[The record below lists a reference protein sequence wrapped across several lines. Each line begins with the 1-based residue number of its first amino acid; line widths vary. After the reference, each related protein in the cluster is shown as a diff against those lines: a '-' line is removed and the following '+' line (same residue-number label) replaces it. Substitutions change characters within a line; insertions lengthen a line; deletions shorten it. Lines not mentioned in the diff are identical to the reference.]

1 MKRRWIDLLI
11 PLLILVGAVFLR
23 MQDGYV
29 VIELRNRVF
38 DVYQRL
44 QPRTYP
50 ADAPVPVR
58 ILDIDE
64 ESLRTFGQWP
74 WPRDFMARL
83 LNRLTEAGVL
93 AIGLDMLQQE
103 PDRTGPQSLLKQWQ
117 GRPDFATLKGAI
129 AQLPNPDAEYVQAL
143 SQDPAVLSF
152 AINQT
157 PGGRPPICKV
167 NFSYA
172 GSAGDDPSNYLVT
185 FPGVTS
191 PLPDFENAA
200 PGNGATNAIP
210 DPDGILRRVPLAV
223 AYQGQHCGSL
233 VSEVLRV
240 AQQAPG
246 NYLIKLSGANGEEN
260 FGVRTGL
267 VAIKIGKIVVPVDS
281 RGQILLYDTNTRPER
296 FLSIARFMQPN
307 FDASQLANTI
317 VFIGSTV
324 EGLKDIKA
332 TPLDRAMAGV
342 ELNAQILEQI
352 INGQFLSRPDYTYG
366 VELVGLALFG
376 IALILMLHFLGAL
389 WAALATVFAI
399 ALAGGTSW
407 YGFSH
412 YGLLYDAAFPSLTAI
427 AIYISGSLLGY
438 LRTERARRHMNNTFG
453 QYLAPELVKEMA
465 ESGENVTLGGEEREL
480 SVMFSDIRDFTKIAE
495 KLNPKE
501 LTHLINSTLTP
512 LTNVIVKE
520 QRGTLDKYIGDCIMA
535 FWNAP
540 THNPE
545 HARHAL
551 HAALGMRKALDH
563 VNGQFAQEAQ
573 MTGKPFIPVGVGI
586 GINSGPCSVGN
597 MGSEY
602 RMAYSALGDTVNL
615 ASRLES
621 LTRAYGVNI
630 ITGEDTA
637 AGAPEMALLEIDR
650 VQVKGRSKPLAIF
663 TLLGAAR
670 DAAFEQL
677 NTAQQAFLAAYRRKD
692 WPGAQQALA
701 VCRGLAPDL
710 AGLYA
715 LFEKRIADYLEE
727 PPPAE
732 WDGVYVA
739 TSKTG

>member
-1 MKRRWIDLLI
+1 MKRRWIDLLV
-11 PLLILVGAVFLR
+11 PLIILVGALFLR
-23 MQDGYV
+23 MQDGFV
-29 VIELRNRVF
+29 VQELRNRVF

-44 QPRTYP
+44 QPRPYLNP
-50 ADAPVPVR
+50 PVR

-74 WPRDFMARL
+74 WPRDLMARI
-83 LNRLTEAGVL
+83 LNRLTEAGVA
-93 AIGLDMLQQE
+93 AIALDMLQQE
-103 PDRTGPQSLLKQWQ
+103 PDRTGPESLLKQWQ
-117 GRPDFATLKGAI
+117 GRSDFASLQDAI
-129 AQLPNPDAEYVQAL
+129 KQLPNPDAEYVQAL
-143 SQDPAVLSF
+143 AQDPTVLAF
-152 AINQT
+152 AINST
-157 PGGRPPICKV
+157 LGGRAPQCKV
-167 NFSYA
+167 NFAYL
-172 GSAGDDPSNYLVT
+172 GSAGDNPSSYLLNL
-185 FPGVTS
+185 PGVTS
-191 PLPDFENAA
+191 ALPAFEQAA
-200 PGNGATNAIP
+200 PGNGATNALP
-210 DPDGILRRVPLAV
+210 DVDGIVRRVPLAV

-233 VSEVLRV
+233 VSEALRV
-240 AQQAPG
+240 AQGAG
-246 NYLIKLSGANGEEN
+246 NYMIKMSGANGEEN
-260 FGVRTGL
+260 FGTRTGL
-267 VAIKIGKIVVPVDS
+267 VSIRIGEAIVPVDEK
-281 RGQILLYDTNTRPER
+281 GQLMLYDSNTRPER

-307 FDASQLANTI
+307 FDASALAGNI

-342 ELNAQILEQI
+342 EINAQILEQI
-352 INGQFLSRPDYTYG
+352 LDHQFLSRPDYAYG
-366 VELVGLALFG
+366 VELVCLALFG
-376 IALILMLHFLGAL
+376 LALMLMLHFLGAL
-389 WAALATVFAI
+389 WSAFATVLAI
-399 ALAGGTSW
+399 ALANGGSLLA
-407 YGFSH
+407 FSR
-412 YGLLYDAAFPSLTAI
+412 YGLLYDPAYASLSAV

-438 LRTERARRHMNNTFG
+438 LRTERARRHMNETFG
-453 QYLAPELVKEMA
+453 MYLAPELVKEMA
-465 ESGENVTLGGEEREL
+465 KTGEEVKLGGEERVL

-495 KLNPKE
+495 KLNPQE

-512 LTNVIVKE
+512 LTNVIIKE

-540 THNPE
+540 TNDVE
-545 HARHAL
+545 HARHSL

-563 VNGQFAQEAQ
+563 VNGKFAQEAQ

-630 ITGEDTA
+630 IAGEDTA

-650 VQVKGRSKPLAIF
+650 VQVKGRSQPLAIY

-677 NTAQQAFLAAYRRKD
+677 NAAQQAFLSAYRRKD
-692 WPGAQQALA
+692 WTAAKDA
-701 VCRGLAPDL
+701 IAICRGLAPDL

-715 LFEKRIADYLEE
+715 LFEKRVADYLEE

>member
-1 MKRRWIDLLI
+1 MKRRWIDLLV
-11 PLLILVGAVFLR
+11 PLIFLLGAVFLR
-23 MQDGYV
+23 MQDGFV
-29 VIELRNRVF
+29 VTELRNRVF

-44 QPRTYP
+44 QPRPYLNP
-50 ADAPVPVR
+50 PVR

-74 WPRDFMARL
+74 WPRDFLARL
-83 LNRLTEAGVL
+83 LNRLTEAGVA
-93 AIGLDMLQQE
+93 AIALDMLQQE
-103 PDRTGPQSLLKQWQ
+103 PDRTGPESLLKQWQ
-117 GRPDFATLKGAI
+117 GRSDFASLQDAI
-129 AQLPNPDAEYVQAL
+129 KQLPNPDAEYMQAL
-143 SQDPAVLSF
+143 AQDPTVLAF
-152 AINQT
+152 AINST
-157 PGGRPPICKV
+157 LGGRAPQCKV
-167 NFSYA
+167 NFAYL
-172 GSAGDDPSNYLVT
+172 GSAGDNPSSYLLNL
-185 FPGVTS
+185 PGVTS
-191 PLPDFENAA
+191 ALPAFEKAA
-200 PGNGATNAIP
+200 PGNGATNALP
-210 DPDGILRRVPLAV
+210 DADGIVRRVPLAV
-223 AYQGQHCGSL
+223 AYEGQHCGSL
-233 VSEVLRV
+233 VSEALRV
-240 AQQAPG
+240 AQGAG
-246 NYLIKLSGANGEEN
+246 NYMIKMSGANGEEN

-267 VAIKIGKIVVPVDS
+267 VSIRIGEAIIPVDEK
-281 RGQILLYDTNTRPER
+281 GQLLLYDSNTRPER

-307 FDASQLANTI
+307 FDASALAGNI

-332 TPLDRAMAGV
+332 TPLDPAMAGV
-342 ELNAQILEQI
+342 EINAQILEQI
-352 INGQFLSRPDYTYG
+352 LNRQFLSRPDYAYG
-366 VELVGLALFG
+366 VELISLALFG
-376 IALILMLHFLGAL
+376 LALMLMLHFLGAL
-389 WAALATVFAI
+389 WSAVAAVLAI
-399 ALAGGTSW
+399 ALANGGSW
-407 YGFSH
+407 FAFSR
-412 YGLLYDAAFPSLTAI
+412 YGLLYDPAYASLSAI

-438 LRTERARRHMNNTFG
+438 LRTERARRHMNETFG
-453 QYLAPELVKEMA
+453 MYLAPELVKEMA
-465 ESGENVTLGGEEREL
+465 ETGEEVKLGGEERVL

-495 KLNPKE
+495 KLNPQE

-512 LTNVIVKE
+512 LTNVIIKE

-540 THNPE
+540 KNDAE
-545 HARHAL
+545 HARHSL
-551 HAALGMRKALDH
+551 QAALGMRKALDH
-563 VNGQFAQEAQ
+563 VNGTFAQEAQ

-630 ITGEDTA
+630 IAGEDTA

-650 VQVKGRSKPLAIF
+650 VQVKGRSQPLAIY
-663 TLLGAAR
+663 TLLGVAR

-677 NTAQQAFLAAYRRKD
+677 SAAQQAFLAAYRRKD
-692 WPGAQQALA
+692 WTAAKDA
-701 VCRGLAPDL
+701 IATCRGLAPDL
-710 AGLYA
+710 AALYA